1 MPSEVLRVE
10 DNRIG
15 ERLYALRI
23 RQGRSA
29 KAVSELCGL
38 SGDLV
43 RQYELGIHK
52 PAREALLAW
61 ADYYDVSVDSQLC
74 RTDRPGGG
82 KILTG

>member
-1 MPSEVLRVE
+1 MHRLRLDMPSEVLRV

-15 ERLYALRI
+15 ERLYTLRI

-52 PAREALLAW
+52 PSLAALLAL
-61 ADYYDVSVDSQLC
+61 ADYYEVSVDYLLC
-74 RTDRPGGG
+74 RTDRP
-82 KILTG
+82 

>member
-1 MPSEVLRVE
+1 MD

-15 ERLYALRI
+15 ERLYALRV

-52 PAREALLAW
+52 PSIEALVAL
-61 ADYYDVSVDSQLC
+61 ADYFEVSVDFLLC
-74 RTDRPGGG
+74 RTDRP
-82 KILTG
+82 